1 MEDDFESKVRSQLL
15 ILKNQMDVIKDFVNK
30 YDERSLRLKKTIT
43 NELIS
48 ALIGRFERNE
58 KLINDLS
65 EKIDS
70 INFKFQ
76 ENLSKS
82 IKDIREEMSET
93 ELNKAISKIF
103 EEREIKVSSKALDDL
118 KDTY

>member
-1 MEDDFESKVRSQLL
+1 MEDDFESIVRSQLL
-15 ILKNQMDVIKDFVNK
+15 ILKNQMDVIKDFINK
-30 YDERSLRLKKTIT
+30 YDERSIRLKKTIT

-58 KLINDLS
+58 KLISDLS
-65 EKIDS
+65 EKIGS
-70 INFKFQ
+70 INFRFQ

-82 IKDIREEMSET
+82 IKDLREEMSEA

-103 EEREIKVSSKALDDL
+103 EEGEIKVSSRALDEL
-118 KDTY
+118 KSI